1 MSSLHT
7 DFAPPSWFII
17 WTWTTPAA
25 PARTRLTT
33 TTPPASTSGLQ
44 SLWAAS
50 PSGATTQGFPSAPTY
65 RSITGESSK
74 NDTYIF
80 CLNTLLKYFKFQNI
94 LFRLSLIF
102 QQNYIFRCSFF
113 FNLNIFVL
121 KKCQFCTCLCC
132 RYSYEYDRVVSL
144 EKNEL
149 LATTGCLRPCQY
161 LEYLVRQAGEVK
173 SFFWPHSSMSLLT
186 QSVVSVSLG
195 SLNKSK
201 SVPPPFIFIFR
212 AQNSSWHF

>member
-1 MSSLHT
+1 MLTGWSRYWRPPAGTSPSQSRHLSLSCSISTRSTTSPSLIPPSPSSQAIPTPFPGRWCPSPQTLGGFTFTYGWRLEMSSLHT

-25 PARTRLTT
+25 PARTPLTT

-80 CLNTLLKYFKFQNI
+80 CLNTLKNL
-94 LFRLSLIF
+94 
-102 QQNYIFRCSFF
+102 YI
-113 FNLNIFVL
+113 
-121 KKCQFCTCLCC
+121 
-132 RYSYEYDRVVSL
+132 
-144 EKNEL
+144 
-149 LATTGCLRPCQY
+149 
-161 LEYLVRQAGEVK
+161 
-173 SFFWPHSSMSLLT
+173 SM
-186 QSVVSVSLG
+186 
-195 SLNKSK
+195 
-201 SVPPPFIFIFR
+201 
-212 AQNSSWHF
+212 